1 MITLYSGS
9 PGSGKSL
16 HLAREVRD
24 ELIIRKKTVI
34 ANFPINMEYIT
45 RMGKRKSGDFYY
57 LPNDQLTVDY
67 LVSHAKQYHKAG
79 KEGQTLV
86 VIDEAGVMFN
96 SRDYGCFDRKSWV
109 NFFMTHRHY
118 GFNVILVS
126 QVDRLIDRQIRAF
139 IEYDIIHRKAN
150 NFKLIGLLLTMFRI
164 PLFVAVTTW
173 YGIREKCGSELFRF
187 RKSDAKLYDTMMLFG
202 SGQHGESVGSE
213 AVKNEKKRK
222 KPPRDTDGA
231 GGTGGPAP
239 AGTGAGLIPLTPPQK
254 SYTPSDGEVIEMLAS
269 FINGGTPAKETPQ
282 VLTGREWLYI
292 D

>member
-24 ELIIRKKTVI
+24 ELVIRKKTVI
-34 ANFPINMEYIT
+34 ANFPINMDYIT
-45 RMGKRKSGDFYY
+45 RKGKRKSGEFFY

-67 LVSHAKQYHKAG
+67 LKNHAKQNHKAG

-96 SRDYGCFDRKSWV
+96 SRDYGCFDRKAWI

-118 GFNVILVS
+118 GYNVILVS

-150 NFKLIGLLLTMFRI
+150 NFRFIGLLLTMFRI
-164 PLFVAVTTW
+164 PLFIAVTTW
-173 YGIREKCGSELFRF
+173 YGIREKCGAEFFRF
-187 RKSDAKLYDTMMLFG
+187 RKNDAKLYDTMMLFG
-202 SGQHGESVGSE
+202 GDQHGDSVGAE
-213 AVKNEKKRK
+213 NVETGKKEKKRK
-222 KPPRDTDGA
+222 KPARDTDGV
-231 GGTGGPAP
+231 GGPGGPAP
-239 AGTGAGLIPLTPPQK
+239 AGAGVGSVP
-254 SYTPSDGEVIEMLAS
+254 M
-269 FINGGTPAKETPQ
+269 
-282 VLTGREWLYI
+282 LTGREWLYEEL
-292 D
+292 